1 MLERNT
7 EILDLIRLDT
17 SRHLELKDV
26 RFKNERVIGP
36 SVGNLADELAAFANS
51 SGGVCVLG
59 ASDRPREIVGIPLH
73 LLDRVVGLVRHVC
86 TELVEPSLVP
96 IVDRLWLPSTT
107 GEELAVVKV
116 EVGRSLF
123 VHRSPAGYLHRV
135 ADEKRA
141 MSPDYLGRL
150 FQQRSQ
156 TPMVRFD
163 QQVVSNATLE
173 ALSSDLWERF
183 RTRRSREEW
192 VARLSRLRM
201 VRRDADGVLR
211 PTVAGVLVAAPDARR
226 WLPNAFI
233 QAVAYSCD
241 WVRPR
246 GGREAYQLEAADIS
260 GPLDRQV
267 NEACRFVARNMKVAA
282 FKDPGRADRPQ
293 FDMTAVFEAVMN
305 AVAHRDY
312 SIHGSRIRLRLFAD
326 RLELCSPGAIPYSLE
341 PENLLHIQSSRNRLL
356 SSLLAK
362 CPVPSKIPWLATDRG
377 TLMDKRGEGMGVIVE
392 NSFELSGRV
401 PEYGVIG
408 GPEFL
413 WTIYAP
419 EVEPGH
425 GTGREAG
432 RMESEK
438 PTEWT

>member
-36 SVGNLADELAAFANS
+36 SGENLADELAAFANS

-96 IVDRLWLPSTT
+96 IVDRLWLPSTA

-173 ALSSDLWERF
+173 ALSPIFGNGFALGGLGKSGLPGF
-183 RTRRSREEW
+183 RGCAWFGGTQTGFCGRRSR
-192 VARLSRLRM
+192 
-201 VRRDADGVLR
+201 
-211 PTVAGVLVAAPDARR
+211 
-226 WLPNAFI
+226 
-233 QAVAYSCD
+233 
-241 WVRPR
+241 
-246 GGREAYQLEAADIS
+246 
-260 GPLDRQV
+260 
-267 NEACRFVARNMKVAA
+267 
-282 FKDPGRADRPQ
+282 
-293 FDMTAVFEAVMN
+293 
-305 AVAHRDY
+305 
-312 SIHGSRIRLRLFAD
+312 GS
-326 RLELCSPGAIPYSLE
+326 
-341 PENLLHIQSSRNRLL
+341 
-356 SSLLAK
+356 
-362 CPVPSKIPWLATDRG
+362 
-377 TLMDKRGEGMGVIVE
+377 
-392 NSFELSGRV
+392 
-401 PEYGVIG
+401 
-408 GPEFL
+408 
-413 WTIYAP
+413 
-419 EVEPGH
+419 
-425 GTGREAG
+425 
-432 RMESEK
+432 
-438 PTEWT
+438 